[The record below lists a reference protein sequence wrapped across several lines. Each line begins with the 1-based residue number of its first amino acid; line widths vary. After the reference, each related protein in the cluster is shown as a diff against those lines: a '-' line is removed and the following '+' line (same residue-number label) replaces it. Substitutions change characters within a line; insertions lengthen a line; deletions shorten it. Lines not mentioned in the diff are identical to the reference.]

1 MTEGWSALLIC
12 TVAAVANV
20 VTQILVHRATQGYVR
35 SFFVG
40 FALGLVVLLA
50 GEALRL
56 SSRPTSGLEAV
67 VMIAADGLLYA
78 CAAFLYFGVVNVGES
93 SIRVRLLRE
102 LGKSAG
108 PASEK
113 DLLRVYNDGI
123 ILRIRLGRMVRNG
136 QVSLEGGRYRLR
148 SRTLARIAAAVFGLK
163 MLLLGRSS
171 EFVDVDERV

>member
-1 MTEGWSALLIC
+1 MTDGWSALLIC
-12 TVAAVANV
+12 IVATMVNV
-20 VTQILVHRATQGYVR
+20 VAQILVHRATQGYVR
-35 SFFVG
+35 SFLTG
-40 FALGLVVLLA
+40 FALGLLVLLA

-56 SSRPTSGLEAV
+56 SSRPTFGLEVV

-102 LGKSAG
+102 LGKAG
-108 PASEK
+108 RSEEK
-113 DLLRVYNDGI
+113 ELLRTYNDTI

-136 QVSLEGGRYRLR
+136 QISHADGRYRLQ

-163 MLLLGRSS
+163 MLLLGKTS
-171 EFVDVDERV
+171 EFADVDERV